1 MLVPLPQMLAQA
13 RAGSYALGYFEAWD
27 SYSLEAVIEA
37 AEAEHA
43 PIILGFGCMMVSQT
57 WLDAGGIEWL
67 GSLGRT
73 LAERSSVPAAFLLN
87 EAHTNEECLTGI
99 QAGFNAVMLDTSTW
113 PMRQS
118 MELTRELV
126 HMAHE
131 QGVAVEA
138 ELGHLPD
145 ATLAGIDS
153 SLAALTDPE
162 EAALFAKQTGVDCLA
177 VSIGNVHLLT
187 QGLASIDL
195 PRLNAIHERTAVPL
209 VIHGGT
215 GFPPDAVA
223 QAILY
228 GVAKFN
234 VGTVLKKTFLEG
246 IRDSVE
252 ALDAAV
258 NVHDV
263 LGSHREQD
271 YLQEGKRRLR
281 AKVRELLQV
290 YRSSG
295 QARGTQAAFRAE

>member
-1 MLVPLPQMLAQA
+1 MLVPLPHMLAQA

-37 AEAEHA
+37 AEAEDA
-43 PIILGFGCMMVSQT
+43 PVIVGFGCMMVSQA
-57 WLDAGGIEWL
+57 WLDAGSIEWL
-67 GSLGRT
+67 GSLGHS
-73 LAERSSVPAAFLLN
+73 LAERAHVPAAFLLN
-87 EAHTNEECLTGI
+87 EAHTYQECLTGI
-99 QAGFNAVMLDTSTW
+99 QAGFNAVMVDTSTW
-113 PMRQS
+113 PLRQS
-118 MELTRELV
+118 MELTGKLV
-126 HMAHE
+126 RVAHE
-131 QGVAVEA
+131 HGAAVEA

-145 ATLAGIDS
+145 ATLTGIDS

-162 EAALFAKQTGVDCLA
+162 EAALFAEQTGVDCLA
-177 VSIGNVHLLT
+177 VSIGNVHLLAHG
-187 QGLASIDL
+187 QANIDL
-195 PRLNAIHERTAVPL
+195 PRLKAIHERTAVPL

-252 ALDAAV
+252 RLGAAV

-281 AKVRELLQV
+281 AKVQELLQV

-295 QARGTQAAFRAE
+295 QARSSQAASRAE